1 MEKRNLV
8 TYLIGQDGQDKVKTK
23 TMRRNV
29 LITRIIKVRC
39 SSYTNNNNK
48 LQDMQHD
55 VQNLPV

>member
-1 MEKRNLV
+1 MEKRNSV
-8 TYLIGQDGQDKVKTK
+8 TYLIGQDGQDKEKTK